1 MNPSNLTGHQQ
12 EHGHYHNHPH
22 QHTLDAGIPSSDEN
36 GSDAPNIKELNYINT
51 EYVKDRN
58 VSNGKKVSNTLTATK
73 YNQKSVAETKRAL
86 LANKRNIRGSHA
98 AKNNDNKITH
108 ATLNSDKSNLSY
120 MPASSSSW
128 RGKTNNNQRLS
139 KRQISS
145 TNANARYRSPHIS
158 IVPVDDKRNDYF
170 VLNNSDDAGDSEE
183 LTGAQPNF
191 QYLQA
196 GAYSAPPQPLVLPNT
211 GSMNANV
218 DQFDAP
224 SSIILLECLAG
235 YDGGL
240 PQIFILE
247 AYDSRTKKLRLN
259 ITSIYSDSPVFRIDL
274 AGKYYNI
281 KSIEFC

>member
-1 MNPSNLTGHQQ
+1 M
-12 EHGHYHNHPH
+12 
-22 QHTLDAGIPSSDEN
+22 
-36 GSDAPNIKELNYINT
+36 
-51 EYVKDRN
+51 KDRN

-86 LANKRNIRGSHA
+86 MTNKRNIRGSHA
-98 AKNNDNKITH
+98 ARNNDNKNIH
-108 ATLNSDKSNLSY
+108 STLNSDKSNLSY
-120 MPASSSSW
+120 MPALSSSSSSSW
-128 RGKTNNNQRLS
+128 RGKANNQRLS

-145 TNANARYRSPHIS
+145 TNANARYRSAHIS

-170 VLNNSDDAGDSEE
+170 VLNNSDDGGDSEE
-183 LTGAQPNF
+183 IAGAQPNF
-191 QYLQA
+191 EYLQA
-196 GAYSAPPQPLVLPNT
+196 GTYSAPPQPLVPPNT

-259 ITSIYSDSPVFRIDL
+259 ITSIYTDSPVFRIDL
-274 AGKYYNI
+274 AGKY
-281 KSIEFC
+281 

>member
-12 EHGHYHNHPH
+12 EHGHHHYPH
-22 QHTLDAGIPSSDEN
+22 QQHTLDAGIPNSDE
-36 GSDAPNIKELNYINT
+36 SDAPNIKELNYINT

-86 LANKRNIRGSHA
+86 ITNKRNIRGSP
-98 AKNNDNKITH
+98 AKNNDNKNIH
-108 ATLNSDKSNLSY
+108 STLDSDKSNFSH
-120 MPASSSSW
+120 MPASSSSATSSSW
-128 RGKTNNNQRLS
+128 RGKANNNQRLS

-145 TNANARYRSPHIS
+145 TNANTRYRSAHIS
-158 IVPVDDKRNDYF
+158 IVPVDDDKRNDYF
-170 VLNNSDDAGDSEE
+170 VLNNDGDDSEE
-183 LTGAQPNF
+183 AAGAQPNF
-191 QYLQA
+191 EYLQA
-196 GAYSAPPQPLVLPNT
+196 GTYSVPPPQPLVPPNT

-274 AGKYYNI
+274 AGKY
-281 KSIEFC
+281 